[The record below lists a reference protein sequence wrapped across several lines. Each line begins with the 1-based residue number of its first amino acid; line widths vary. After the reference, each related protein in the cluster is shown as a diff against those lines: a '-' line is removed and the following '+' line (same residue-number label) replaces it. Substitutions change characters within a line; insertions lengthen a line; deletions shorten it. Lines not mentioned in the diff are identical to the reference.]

1 MARLVDQIEEIIMR
15 VAKERG
21 VIIGIVAANHMAVD
35 ITKMLEK
42 PVRYPV
48 PLELSSLPVGFSPEL
63 AALIEKARDWEANA
77 TPEEK
82 EAMHEA
88 QRKSWIRGMTTPCEH
103 GVLDFESCP
112 ECRA

>member
-1 MARLVDQIEEIIMR
+1 MPNSTDDIQEIIQR

-35 ITKMLEK
+35 IVEYLER
-42 PVRYPV
+42 PMIVHRQ
-48 PLELSSLPVGFSPEL
+48 VGFSDEL
-63 AALIEKARDWEANA
+63 SVLIAKAREWEKNA

-88 QRKSWIRGMTTPCEH
+88 QRKSWVRGMTTPCEH
-103 GVLDFESCP
+103 GVLDFETCG
-112 ECRA
+112 ECRK